1 MKKMSKRTQRVTAKE
16 PVAELDRPFSS
27 SDATPIPWAEA
38 RQQLDKAEVYWL
50 STVRPD
56 GRPHVTPIVS
66 VWLDDALVFVTGR
79 SERKADN
86 LAQNLHCIIT
96 TGCNTLSE
104 GLDVVVEGEAAL
116 VSDHA
121 VLQRVSEKYGAKYD
135 APFRF
140 KVQDFASYGQGGDTL
155 VYEVTPTR
163 AFGYGRGGQY
173 SATRYRF

>member
-1 MKKMSKRTQRVTAKE
+1 MSERTQRVTPKE

-27 SDATPIPWAEA
+27 NDATPIPWAEA

-66 VWLDDALVFVTGR
+66 VWLDDALIFVTGR

-86 LAQNLHCIIT
+86 LAQNLHCVIT
-96 TGCNTLSE
+96 TGCNRLSE
-104 GLDVVVEGEAAL
+104 GLDLVVEGDAAM

-121 VLQRVSEKYGAKYD
+121 VLKRVSEKFGAKYD
-135 APFRF
+135 SPFRF
-140 KVQDFASYGQGGDTL
+140 KVPDFAAYGEGGKNL
-155 VYEVTPTR
+155 VYQVAPKR
-163 AFGYGRGGQY
+163 AFAYGRGGQY